1 MPILEW
7 ISDLIEKKD
16 GKGVATFSKEKSKVV
31 GLKRQVEFKDN
42 GVLPIGMVEEG
53 ETHNSMTLKLY
64 ISFLQAMDVINFLSK
79 ERNGYVE
86 YLTDIN
92 GNDLVRVLVSFQYA

>member
-1 MPILEW
+1 
-7 ISDLIEKKD
+7 
-16 GKGVATFSKEKSKVV
+16 
-31 GLKRQVEFKDN
+31 
-42 GVLPIGMVEEG
+42 
-53 ETHNSMTLKLY
+53 MTLRLY